1 MGRPV
6 TTSPCVSLSSS
17 SGTSI
22 LSLVTWPWEEDDR
35 EKDHGD
41 SRCVPFFPFFLLLSS
56 YTYFISKDGMMKLWR
71 RRRKKGKKHRDQ
83 IFFWREVNVFYNQS
97 IIKIKRNG
105 LFIEDYVYSSL
116 STKKI
121 WVHLR
126 RWTEKPRVSGKKKRW
141 QASTQAPVREI
152 ENGPSSFSLRLFSLQ
167 TRIGFSPS
175 GSQLSFFLSRLVGEK
190 GKERKLTGGAP
201 VPIFSLSSFDNLQ
214 HMILTRGC

>member
-126 RWTEKPRVSGKKKRW
+126 RWTEKPTRKGKRRRNR
-141 QASTQAPVREI
+141 QTIASSKMKTAKLLDFLFLD
-152 ENGPSSFSLRLFSLQ
+152 FSDFV
-167 TRIGFSPS
+167 FVFY
-175 GSQLSFFLSRLVGEK
+175 LSWWVFPPGDSYLLSRVFLCQPSTSWSLVE
-190 GKERKLTGGAP
+190 EWLTE
-201 VPIFSLSSFDNLQ
+201 DQ
-214 HMILTRGC
+214 R